1 MGDVIL
7 RDRTK
12 VNSKAMAIASEPPRR
27 RERFI
32 DVESLRKGA
41 TYGSAAG
48 SELI

>member
-12 VNSKAMAIASEPPRR
+12 VNSKAMAIATEPPRR
-27 RERFI
+27 RERLI
-32 DVESLRKGA
+32 DAESLRNGA

-48 SELI
+48 SELM